1 MAAAFGGYRA
11 HTPQGAARPVPPQ
24 GAKAAESPR
33 GLAIGG
39 MNYEAY
45 QQKRAEEIA
54 ALRAGRE
61 A

>member
-1 MAAAFGGYRA
+1 MRKPGPGGVSPGMAAAFGGYRA

-45 QQKRAEEIA
+45 Q
-54 ALRAGRE
+54 
-61 A
+61 